1 MLHNTSASSDIENG
15 YELDWFAV
23 HTSNFTTATSTVCL
37 RKGDQKFEKVALGDG
52 PIDASFKAIDE
63 ILNPPEHTFDV
74 YSINSTSEGK
84 DTLGDVSI
92 KLSSGYRTYVGRGL
106 STDIIEAS
114 ITAYIQAS
122 NKMLAAGGK
131 L

>member
-1 MLHNTSASSDIENG
+1 M
-15 YELDWFAV
+15 
-23 HTSNFTTATSTVCL
+23 
-37 RKGDQKFEKVALGDG
+37 ALGDG

-122 NKMLAAGGK
+122 NKMLLLA
-131 L
+131 